1 MSGGRYPTDCLPLAV
16 PNMNQDRSSVRP
28 STAVPFWRDIRVLG
42 ILAQVAFVVVIVV
55 SLGWV
60 GNNVSQ
66 GLKALGGAQFLCDD
80 GTSSFRCAFNF
91 MSTAASFDI
100 GEKVIDYSTTDSYW
114 RALAIGV
121 LNTIKVAVVG
131 IILTTLLGVL
141 AGIAVL
147 SNNWL
152 LSRIA
157 IVYIDIIRNTPLLVQ
172 LFFLYFAVILQL
184 PPLKDSLRPGLGIYL
199 NQRGITLP
207 WPAFTASFPLW
218 LAFVFLGL
226 IQFQLFFL
234 ILNRQPGKPTN
245 RWLWPVVS
253 GAVVIAVGWYY
264 AVNFNSSQAVL
275 TSRAS
280 RVAQATDVLTGLE
293 ALVIKRLP
301 VTKLTP
307 AELEKVDAETLAE
320 AALTV
325 CVLKASPSEPNFVS
339 QIESRNIPFR
349 IERFDRPDQ
358 AVADY
363 AEGECEVIVGDRVML
378 AAERAVLE
386 NADTHLLTPI
396 AEYPVVI
403 SLPRLEGLN
412 LVGGV
417 KLTPEFAAILFGL
430 VLYTGAFIAEIV
442 RAGIL
447 SVPRGQSEAARALG
461 LTETQRLRLVVLPQA
476 LRVII
481 PPLTS
486 QYLNLTKN
494 SSLAIAVAY
503 PDLVAVTNTII
514 NQSGRSMQVIAL
526 IMLSYLTVSLS
537 ISALLNWY
545 NRRVVIVER

>member
-1 MSGGRYPTDCLPLAV
+1 MD
-16 PNMNQDRSSVRP
+16 QDRAYARSSA
-28 STAVPFWRDIRVLG
+28 AVPFWRDIRVLG
-42 ILAQVAFVVVIVV
+42 ILAQVVFVVLVV
-55 SLGWV
+55 LSLGWI

-66 GLKALGGAQFLCDD
+66 GLEALGGAQFLCDD
-80 GTSSFRCAFNF
+80 GDSSFRCAFNF

-100 GEKVIDYSTTDSYW
+100 GEKLIDYVTTDSYW
-114 RALAIGV
+114 QALAVGV
-121 LNTIKVAVVG
+121 LNTIKVAVIG
-131 IILTTLLGVL
+131 ILLATLLGVV

-147 SNNWL
+147 SPNWL

-157 IVYIDIIRNTPLLVQ
+157 VVYIDIIRNTPLLVQ

-184 PPLKDSLRPGLGIYL
+184 PPLKESLRPGLGIYL
-199 NQRGITLP
+199 SQRGIALP
-207 WPAFTASFPLW
+207 WPVLTASFPLW
-218 LAFVFLGL
+218 LAFVILGL
-226 IQFQLFFL
+226 IQIQVLFLFL
-234 ILNRQPGKPTN
+234 GRREEKTGKPAN
-245 RWLWPVVS
+245 RWLWSVLS
-253 GAVVIAVGWYY
+253 GAVVIAVGWYFT
-264 AVNFNSSQAVL
+264 ANFNSSQAALV
-275 TSRAS
+275 SRAS
-280 RVAQATDVLTGLE
+280 RVAQARDALTGLE

-301 VTKLTP
+301 LTKLTP
-307 AELEKVDAETLAE
+307 TEIEKVDAETLAD

-325 CVLKASPSEPNFVS
+325 CVLKSSPTEPNFVT
-339 QIESRNIPFR
+339 QIEARNIPFK

-358 AVADY
+358 AGQAY
-363 AEGECEVIVGDRVML
+363 AEGECEVFVGDRVML

-386 NADTHLLTPI
+386 DADGHLLAPI
-396 AEYPVVI
+396 AEGPIVM
-403 SLPRLEGLN
+403 SAPRLEGLN
-412 LVGGV
+412 LVGGA

-430 VLYTGAFIAEIV
+430 VIYTGAFIAEIV

-461 LTETQRLRLVVLPQA
+461 LTETQRLQLVILPQA

-503 PDLVAVTNTII
+503 PDLVAVTNTIV
-514 NQSGRSMQVIAL
+514 NQSGRSVQVIAL

-545 NRRVVIVER
+545 NQRVAIVER